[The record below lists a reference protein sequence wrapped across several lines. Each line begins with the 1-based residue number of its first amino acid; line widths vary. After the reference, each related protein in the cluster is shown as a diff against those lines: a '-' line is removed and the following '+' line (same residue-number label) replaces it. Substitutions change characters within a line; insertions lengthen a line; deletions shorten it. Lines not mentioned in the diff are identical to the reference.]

1 MKDALQPDDDD
12 VDDAAAATDSA
23 ARHIRGAIYMSSK
36 GRGSELFGGDDAEL
50 KLLRHALGPV
60 PLIGIVADAQLMDAR
75 VHQLAGV
82 LTVFTG
88 K

>member
-1 MKDALQPDDDD
+1 
-12 VDDAAAATDSA
+12 
-23 ARHIRGAIYMSSK
+23 MSSK
-36 GRGSELFGGDDAEL
+36 GRGSELFGGADAEL

-60 PLIGIVADAQLMDAR
+60 PLIGMVADAQLMDAR